1 MLSRQVLAAL
11 QVVVRTFLGCECF
24 YGMLVWDSNLVDKM
38 PLTGLKGEGAGRG
51 RVEVDALCKLLK
63 LLAVAAGVF
72 VVVVDAV
79 VGAGIFDAPAVVEV
93 VVAAAAIA
101 VVAAET
107 DARGDRGRIKTEGCI
122 NQKWGKTVQMH
133 QG

>member
-1 MLSRQVLAAL
+1 M
-11 QVVVRTFLGCECF
+11 RTFLGRDCF
-24 YGMLVWDSNLVDKM
+24 FGKLVWDSNLVDKM
-38 PLTGLKGEGAGRG
+38 PSTGLKGEGAGRG
-51 RVEVDALCKLLK
+51 RAGVDALCKLLK

-79 VGAGIFDAPAVVEV
+79 VGVGVFDAAAAFEV
-93 VVAAAAIA
+93 VVAAAIV

-133 QG
+133 QR

>member
-1 MLSRQVLAAL
+1 M
-11 QVVVRTFLGCECF
+11 RTFLGCDCF
-24 YGMLVWDSNLVDKM
+24 FGMLVWDSNLVDKM
-38 PLTGLKGEGAGRG
+38 PSTGLKGEGAGRG

-63 LLAVAAGVF
+63 LLGVDADVF
-72 VVVVDAV
+72 AVDAV
-79 VGAGIFDAPAVVEV
+79 VGDGSFDAAAVVEV
-93 VVAAAAIA
+93 VVAAAIA

>member
-11 QVVVRTFLGCECF
+11 QVVERTFLGCECF
-24 YGMLVWDSNLVDKM
+24 FGKVVWDSNLVDKM

-63 LLAVAAGVF
+63 LLVVAAGVF

-93 VVAAAAIA
+93 VVVAAVA

-107 DARGDRGRIKTEGCI
+107 DARGGRGRIKTKGCI

>member
-1 MLSRQVLAAL
+1 MLSTLVLAAL
-11 QVVVRTFLGCECF
+11 QVVVRTFLGCDCF
-24 YGMLVWDSNLVDKM
+24 FGMLVWDSNLVDKM
-38 PLTGLKGEGAGRG
+38 PSTGLKGEGAGRG
-51 RVEVDALCKLLK
+51 RVEVDALCKLLM
-63 LLAVAAGVF
+63 LLGVDADVF
-72 VVVVDAV
+72 VVDAV
-79 VGAGIFDAPAVVEV
+79 VGVGVFDAAAVVEV
-93 VVAAAAIA
+93 VVAAAIA

>member
-1 MLSRQVLAAL
+1 M
-11 QVVVRTFLGCECF
+11 
-24 YGMLVWDSNLVDKM
+24 
-38 PLTGLKGEGAGRG
+38 
-51 RVEVDALCKLLK
+51 EVNALCKLLK
-63 LLAVAAGVF
+63 LRSVDADV

-79 VGAGIFDAPAVVEV
+79 GVGVFDAPAVVEV
-93 VVAAAAIA
+93 VVAAAIV

>member
-11 QVVVRTFLGCECF
+11 QVVERTFLGCECF
-24 YGMLVWDSNLVDKM
+24 FGMLVWDSNLVDKM
-38 PLTGLKGEGAGRG
+38 PSTGLKGEGAGRG

-63 LLAVAAGVF
+63 LLGVDADVF
-72 VVVVDAV
+72 VVDAV
-79 VGAGIFDAPAVVEV
+79 VGVGVFDAAFEVV
-93 VVAAAAIA
+93 VVAAVA

>member
-11 QVVVRTFLGCECF
+11 QVVVRTFLGCDCF
-24 YGMLVWDSNLVDKM
+24 FGMLVWDSNLVDKM
-38 PLTGLKGEGAGRG
+38 PSTGLKGEGAGRG
-51 RVEVDALCKLLK
+51 RVEVDALCKLLM
-63 LLAVAAGVF
+63 LLGVDADVF
-72 VVVVDAV
+72 VVDAV
-79 VGAGIFDAPAVVEV
+79 VGVGVFDAAAVVEV
-93 VVAAAAIA
+93 VVAAAIV

>member
-24 YGMLVWDSNLVDKM
+24 LGKVVWDSNLADKM

-63 LLAVAAGVF
+63 LLGVDADVF
-72 VVVVDAV
+72 VVDAV
-79 VGAGIFDAPAVVEV
+79 VGVFVFDAAAVVEV
-93 VVAAAAIA
+93 VVAAAIV

>member
-1 MLSRQVLAAL
+1 
-11 QVVVRTFLGCECF
+11 
-24 YGMLVWDSNLVDKM
+24 M
-38 PLTGLKGEGAGRG
+38 PSIGLKGEGAGRG
-51 RVEVDALCKLLK
+51 RAGVDALCKLLK
-63 LLAVAAGVF
+63 LLAAGVF
-72 VVVVDAV
+72 VVVVDAG
-79 VGAGIFDAPAVVEV
+79 VGVGVFDAAAVVEV
-93 VVAAAAIA
+93 VVAAAIA